1 MGEITLDS
9 HGDYIIFIDESGD
22 HGLLGIDEKYPIF
35 ALVFVLIK
43 KSDYIEKIVP
53 LFQQFKF
60 KYFGHD
66 QVILHEHDIRK
77 EAGIF
82 GILRRSY
89 DLRQKFLDDLTKII
103 ETVSFRF
110 FSSIVDKNNLL
121 KKYTSPY
128 NPYEIAML
136 FCMEKT
142 LEFLLEN
149 QQKDKKIC
157 LVIES
162 RGKKENL
169 DLELEFR
176 RICDN
181 QAKMGS
187 IKNFKQIN
195 FELVFTDKK
204 SNSTG
209 LQIADLIARP
219 LGLSVLRPNQNNRSY
234 EIIKNKGEVKNF
246 PN

>member
-1 MGEITLDS
+1 MISTNYS
-9 HGDYIIFIDESGD
+9 DYIVFIDESGD
-22 HGLLGIDEKYPIF
+22 HGLVTIDEKYPIF
-35 ALVFVLIK
+35 ALVFILIK

-53 LFQQFKF
+53 LFQNLKL

-77 EAGIF
+77 EEGIF
-82 GILRRSY
+82 VLLRHSSEFRNNFLK
-89 DLRQKFLDDLTKII
+89 DLGNITKDS
-103 ETVSFRF
+103 SFQF
-110 FSSIVDKNNLL
+110 FSSVIDKNRLL
-121 KKYTSPY
+121 SKYLSPH

-142 LEFLLEN
+142 LEFLLQNNQEN
-149 QQKDKKIC
+149 KKIC

-162 RGKKENL
+162 RGKKEDR

-181 QAKMGS
+181 QAKLGS
-187 IKNFKQIN
+187 SKDFKRVN
-195 FELVFTDKK
+195 FEMIFTSKK

-219 LGLSVLRPNQNNRSY
+219 IGLNKLRPNQINRSY
-234 EIIKNKGEVKNF
+234 ETIRNKGEVKLF
-246 PN
+246 PI